1 MHILVFKFV
10 GAVEGDHTV
19 SPFELTLHV
28 LEQESHHLYAIL
40 SSLLPRKC
48 LKNQRVMADLN
59 LKMTSYFLLKQVQV
73 ILHLALL
80 D

>member
-10 GAVEGDHTV
+10 GAVEGGHTV
-19 SPFELTLHV
+19 SPVKLTLY
-28 LEQESHHLYAIL
+28 LLAQDSHPLCAIL

-48 LKNQRVMADLN
+48 LNNQKVTTDLN
-59 LKMTSYFLLKQVQV
+59 LKMTSSLFFTQGQV
-73 ILHLALL
+73 IIHLALL